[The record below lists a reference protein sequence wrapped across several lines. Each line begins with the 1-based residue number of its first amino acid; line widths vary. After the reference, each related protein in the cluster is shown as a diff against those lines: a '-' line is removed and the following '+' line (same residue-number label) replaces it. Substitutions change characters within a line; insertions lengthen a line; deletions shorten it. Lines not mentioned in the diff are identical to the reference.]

1 MAPES
6 RKSIW
11 KATVK
16 NDEQL
21 DLECLSLSLPWGN
34 FKQKVQKEAEN
45 RKLLESEFYVF
56 FYYIV
61 YLTQA
66 NKPT

>member
-1 MAPES
+1 M
-6 RKSIW
+6 RW
-11 KATVK
+11 LQKAGSLSGK
-16 NDEQL
+16 PQGNEEQL

-45 RKLLESEFYVF
+45 RKLLESGFYVF

-61 YLTQA
+61 
-66 NKPT
+66 

>member
-11 KATVK
+11 KAQG

-21 DLECLSLSLPWGN
+21 DLECLCLPWGN
-34 FKQKVQKEAEN
+34 FKQKVQKEV
-45 RKLLESEFYVF
+45 ESFLKVGFMSF
-56 FYYIV
+56 FITLV